1 MEAYSM
7 KPLKKKIFGT
17 VIFIALCIAFS
28 IACTACATKSSLL
41 PTDTAESPAPEPS
54 AAASTDAM
62 YSGKTTAKSEFA
74 SAPLPTGASKPT
86 SSGLKAGFS
95 DDNAQFNYF
104 IDFLEKYKH
113 VPHYA
118 YDISNRMSFTVL
130 DKDKKPIANARIELY
145 TVVNGGKGTKLLET
159 GVSAADGS
167 FRFYPIELAKRS
179 DPQNQNLASVWA
191 VITYNQ
197 QRIEKLIDCNGVR
210 NQEIVFSTARI
221 VKQPVPLDI
230 VFVMDTTGSMGEEID
245 RLKATIQIIND
256 NISTLK
262 PRPAM
267 RFGMVLYRDKGDEYI
282 TKIIQLTD
290 DLSAFEK
297 ELAKVKAGGGGDR
310 PEDLE
315 SALDETINKINWN
328 TDGIR
333 LAFVITDADAHLD
346 YGRTYT
352 YIDASID
359 AKNKGIKLYTIGT
372 GGLPLQGEY
381 ILRQI
386 SQLSNARY
394 IFLTYGEKSESEGG
408 TEGAVSHHTGA
419 NFTSDKLEVVIIKF
433 VREEMAYQ
441 SDTPI
446 VTEEEYFEAQKTE
459 SQKNEEI
466 LSQLFEQALNNLL
479 DYSSLKITKDTPI
492 ALLPIAAQND
502 ENKAVAEYFSEQI
515 LITANKLQRFKLV
528 ERKDLQKILQ
538 ELELQLSG
546 LVDEKNA
553 VKVGY
558 LLGAEVLIT
567 GTLYIKDGKYE
578 IFIKLIR
585 VGTGEILAVTRTK
598 IDKKLGL

>member
-1 MEAYSM
+1 M
-7 KPLKKKIFGT
+7 KQLPTKSYGT
-17 VIFIALCIAFS
+17 RAFIALCTVVS
-28 IACTACATKSSLL
+28 IAIIACATKTSPL
-41 PTDTAESPAPEPS
+41 PGDSAEPPAPS
-54 AAASTDAM
+54 AAASADEF
-62 YSGKTTAKSEFA
+62 YGGKTTAKSEL
-74 SAPLPTGASKPT
+74 SAPSLPTGTAKPT
-86 SSGLKAGFS
+86 ASGLKAGFS

-130 DKDKKPIANARIELY
+130 DKDNKPIANARIELY
-145 TVVNGGKGTKLLET
+145 TVEKGGKGTILLEA
-159 GVSAADGS
+159 GVTTADGM
-167 FRFYPIELAKRS
+167 FRFYPLELAKLAN
-179 DPQNQNLASVWA
+179 PQTQNLASVWA

-197 QRIEKLIDCNGVR
+197 QRIEKLIDCNGIR
-210 NQEIVFSTARI
+210 NQEIVLTTKRI
-221 VKQPVPLDI
+221 ITQPMPLDI

-256 NISTLK
+256 NIVTLK
-262 PRPAM
+262 PRPAV
-267 RFGMVLYRDKGDEYI
+267 RFGMVLYRDKGDEYV
-282 TKIIQLTD
+282 TKIIPLTEN
-290 DLSAFEK
+290 LSTFEK

-328 TDGIR
+328 VNGIR

-352 YIDASID
+352 YIDASVS

-372 GGLPLQGEY
+372 GGLPIQGEY
-381 ILRQI
+381 LLRQI

-394 IFLTYGEKSESEGG
+394 IFLTYGEKGESEGG
-408 TEGAVSHHTGA
+408 TEGAVSHHTGS
-419 NFTSDKLEVVIIKF
+419 NFTSDKLEVVVIKF

-441 SDTPI
+441 SDSPI

-492 ALLPIAAQND
+492 ALLPVTAQND
-502 ENKAVAEYFSEQI
+502 EHKAVAEYFSEQI
-515 LITANKLQRFKLV
+515 LITASKLQRFKLV

-546 LVDEKNA
+546 LIDEKNA

-578 IFIKLIR
+578 IFIKLLR
-585 VGTGEILAVTRTK
+585 VGTGEILAVTRAK